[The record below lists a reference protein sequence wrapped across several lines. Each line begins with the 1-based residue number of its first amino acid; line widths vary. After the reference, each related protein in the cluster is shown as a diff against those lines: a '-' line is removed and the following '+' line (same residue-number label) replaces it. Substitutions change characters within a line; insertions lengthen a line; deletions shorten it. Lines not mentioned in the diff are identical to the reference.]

1 MKKLALMAL
10 LATVMVA
17 PFGMSS
23 ATGTRAL
30 DTPECCQKKQAC
42 CPSASCC
49 SGGSHG
55 MGARCTPPRVDH
67 LNVFGF
73 FRGEQ

>member
-17 PFGMSS
+17 PFASG
-23 ATGTRAL
+23 GTRVS
-30 DTPECCQKKQAC
+30 DTPECCVKKQGC

-49 SGGSHG
+49 AGGSHG
-55 MGARCTPPRVDH
+55 MGAHCMLHTASH
-67 LNVFGF
+67 
-73 FRGEQ
+73 

>member
-1 MKKLALMAL
+1 MRKLVLTAI

-17 PFGMSS
+17 PFGISY
-23 ATGTRAL
+23 ATGKSAS
-30 DTPECCQKKQAC
+30 DTPECCVKKQGC

-55 MGARCTPPRVDH
+55 MGAHCMLHAATH
-67 LNVFGF
+67 
-73 FRGEQ
+73 